1 MPDKNALKGR
11 ILVVDDEESMGKFM
25 QIMLQK
31 EGYEVT
37 PALSGSEALKHLKQQ
52 EYDLVIADL
61 MMPEM
66 NGLKLLSEVKQYDS
80 EIDFI
85 VMTAFASVDTAIE
98 AMKKGALDYVTKPFK
113 VDEIKLAISRSFE
126 RKELKAENLE
136 LKRRVKQ
143 EFSLD
148 SFVGNS
154 SEIVKIKQTVEKIA
168 LTDSTVLLLGESGT
182 GKELIAR
189 AIHSHSNRAGHLF
202 VSINCAALPE
212 NLLESELFGHAKGS
226 FTGAVKDKEG
236 LFKVAD
242 GGTFFLDEIG
252 ETSQAIQVKLLRV
265 LEQKEI
271 TPVGETKP
279 VNVDVRL
286 VAATNQDLE
295 QRVKTGQFRPDLFY
309 RLYVLPVSIPPLRQ
323 RKEDI
328 PLLCRHFLHK
338 HCQRLETKDKTLSP
352 EALQFLVSYSWPG
365 NVRELENILERAII
379 LSSGSKITPQ
389 DLPPQVLQAEA
400 PSLVQAETHTHPTL
414 EELEKAYIFWVLNQ
428 NQWNKSRA
436 AQVLG
441 IDISTLYRKIEKY
454 GLKEK

>member
-1 MPDKNALKGR
+1 MPKGR

-37 PALSGSEALKHLKQQ
+37 PALSGSEALKIIKQK

-66 NGLKLLSEVKQYDS
+66 NGLKLLSEVKQHDS
-80 EIDFI
+80 RIDFI

-113 VDEIKLAISRSFE
+113 VDEIKLAVSRSFE
-126 RKELKAENLE
+126 RQKLQAENAE
-136 LKRRVKQ
+136 LKRRIKQ

-148 SFVGNS
+148 AFVGNS
-154 SEIVKIKQTVEKIA
+154 LEIVKIKQMVEKIA
-168 LTDSTVLLLGESGT
+168 QTESTVLLLGESGT

-189 AIHSHSNRAGHLF
+189 AIHSCSPRADRPF

-212 NLLESELFGHAKGS
+212 TLLESELFGHAKGS
-226 FTGAVKDKEG
+226 FTGAIKDKEG

-252 ETSQAIQVKLLRV
+252 ETSPAIQVKLLRV
-265 LEQKEI
+265 LEQKEV

-279 VNVDVRL
+279 IPVDVRL

-295 QRVKTGQFRPDLFY
+295 QKVKANQFRPDLFY
-309 RLYVLPVSIPPLRQ
+309 RLNVLPVCIPPLRQ
-323 RKEDI
+323 RKEDV
-328 PLLCRHFLHK
+328 PLLCAHFIRENCRK
-338 HCQRLETKDKTLSP
+338 INVKEKTLTP
-352 EALQFLVSYSWPG
+352 EVLQLLVNYAWPG
-365 NVRELENILERAII
+365 NVRELENTLERAII
-379 LSSGSKITPQ
+379 LSPNSKISPP
-389 DLPPQVLQAEA
+389 DLPVQIREGKTQTFVQEQV
-400 PSLVQAETHTHPTL
+400 PTHPTL
-414 EELEKAYIFWVLNQ
+414 EELEKAYIFWVLSQ
-428 NQWNKSRA
+428 NEWNKSKV
-436 AQVLG
+436 AQILG
-441 IDISTLYRKIEKY
+441 IDTSTLYRKIEKY

>member
-1 MPDKNALKGR
+1 MAISKGR
-11 ILVVDDEESMGKFM
+11 ILIVDDEESMGRFM

-37 PALSGSEALKHLKQQ
+37 PTLTGSEALKILRQK

-66 NGLKLLSEVKQYDS
+66 NGLKLLSEVKQQNS
-80 EIDFI
+80 NVDFI

-113 VDEIKLAISRSFE
+113 VDEIKLAISKSFE
-126 RKELKAENLE
+126 QKQLKAENQE
-136 LKRRVKQ
+136 LKRRLKQ
-143 EFSLD
+143 EFTLD
-148 SFVGNS
+148 SFMGNS
-154 SEIVKIKQTVEKIA
+154 MQTEA
-168 LTDSTVLLLGESGT
+168 TVLLLGESGT

-189 AIHSHSNRAGHLF
+189 AIHSYSPRANQPF

-212 NLLESELFGHAKGS
+212 SLLESELFGHSKGS
-226 FTGAVKDKEG
+226 FTGAIKDKEG

-252 ETSQAIQVKLLRV
+252 ETSPAIQVKLLRV

-279 VNVDVRL
+279 IPVDVRL

-295 QRVKTGQFRPDLFY
+295 QKVQAKQFRADLFY
-309 RLYVLPVSIPPLRQ
+309 RLNVLPVCIPPLRQ

-328 PLLCRHFLHK
+328 PLLCAHFIQR
-338 HCQRLETKDKTLSP
+338 HCQRLNLKEKSLNP
-352 EALQFLVSYSWPG
+352 EVLELLVSYHWPG

-379 LSSGSKITPQ
+379 LSANHKISVS
-389 DLPPQVLQAEA
+389 DLPRQISEGKTTTFVQEEG
-400 PSLVQAETHTHPTL
+400 PSHPSL
-414 EELEKAYIFWVLNQ
+414 EELEKAYIFWVLSQ
-428 NQWNKSRA
+428 NEWNKSKV
-436 AQVLG
+436 AQILG
-441 IDISTLYRKIEKY
+441 IDTSTLYRKIEKY
-454 GLKEK
+454 GLKG

>member
-1 MPDKNALKGR
+1 MPKGR

-37 PALSGSEALKHLKQQ
+37 PALSGSEALKIIKQK
-52 EYDLVIADL
+52 EYDLVIVDL

-66 NGLKLLSEVKQYDS
+66 NGLRLLSEVKQHNS
-80 EIDFI
+80 QIDFI

-126 RKELKAENLE
+126 RQKLQAENAE
-136 LKRRVKQ
+136 LKRRIKQ

-148 SFVGNS
+148 AFVGNS
-154 SEIVKIKQTVEKIA
+154 LEIVKIKQMVEKIA
-168 LTDSTVLLLGESGT
+168 RTESTVLLLGESGT

-189 AIHSHSNRAGHLF
+189 AIHSYSQRGDRPF

-212 NLLESELFGHAKGS
+212 TLLESELFGHAKGS
-226 FTGAVKDKEG
+226 FTGAIKDKEG

-252 ETSQAIQVKLLRV
+252 ETSPAIQVKLLRV
-265 LEQKEI
+265 LEQKEV

-279 VNVDVRL
+279 IPVDVRL

-295 QRVKTGQFRPDLFY
+295 QKVKTNQFRPDLFY
-309 RLYVLPVSIPPLRQ
+309 RLNVLPVCIPPLRQ

-328 PLLCRHFLHK
+328 PLLCAHFIRENCRK
-338 HCQRLETKDKTLSP
+338 INVKEKTLTP
-352 EALQFLVSYSWPG
+352 EALQLLVNYAWPG

-379 LSSGSKITPQ
+379 LSPNSKISPP
-389 DLPPQVLQAEA
+389 DLPVQIREEKTQTFVQEQAPA
-400 PSLVQAETHTHPTL
+400 HPTL
-414 EELEKAYIFWVLNQ
+414 EELEKAYIFWVLSQ
-428 NQWNKSRA
+428 NEWNKSKV
-436 AQVLG
+436 AQLLG
-441 IDISTLYRKIEKY
+441 IDTSTLYRKIEKY

>member
-1 MPDKNALKGR
+1 MPNKNTSKGC

-37 PALSGSEALKHLKQQ
+37 PALSGSEALKQLKLKD
-52 EYDLVIADL
+52 YDLVIADL
-61 MMPEM
+61 MMPAM
-66 NGLKLLSEVKQYDS
+66 NGLKLLSEVKQYDPQ
-80 EIDFI
+80 IDFI

-126 RKELKAENLE
+126 RKELKAENQE

-148 SFVGNS
+148 AFVGNS
-154 SEIVKIKQTVEKIA
+154 AEIAKIKQMVEKIA
-168 LTDSTVLLLGESGT
+168 LTESTVLLLGESGT

-189 AIHSHSNRAGHLF
+189 AIHSYSNRADCPF

-226 FTGAVKDKEG
+226 FTGAIKDKEG

-279 VNVDVRL
+279 INVDVRL

-295 QRVKTGQFRPDLFY
+295 QKVKANQFRPDLFY
-309 RLYVLPVSIPPLRQ
+309 RLNVLPVSIPPLRQ

-338 HCQRLETKDKTLSP
+338 HCQRLNSKDKTLSP
-352 EALQFLVSYSWPG
+352 EILLYLVNYSWPG

-379 LSSGSKITPQ
+379 LSSGNKITPE

-400 PSLVQAETHTHPTL
+400 PTFVQAETPTHPNL

-428 NQWNKSRA
+428 NEWNKSRV

>member
-1 MPDKNALKGR
+1 MAISKGR
-11 ILVVDDEESMGKFM
+11 ILIVDDEESMGRFM

-37 PALSGSEALKHLKQQ
+37 PTLTGSEALKILRQK

-66 NGLKLLSEVKQYDS
+66 NGLKLLSEVKQQNS
-80 EIDFI
+80 NVDFI

-113 VDEIKLAISRSFE
+113 VDEIKLAISKSFE
-126 RKELKAENLE
+126 QKQLKAENQE
-136 LKRRVKQ
+136 LKRRLKQ
-143 EFSLD
+143 EFTLD
-148 SFVGNS
+148 SFMGNS
-154 SEIVKIKQTVEKIA
+154 IEIVKIKQMVEKIA
-168 LTDSTVLLLGESGT
+168 QTEATVLLLGESGT

-189 AIHSHSNRAGHLF
+189 AIHSYSPRANQPF

-212 NLLESELFGHAKGS
+212 SLLESELFGHSKGS
-226 FTGAVKDKEG
+226 FTGAIKDKEG

-252 ETSQAIQVKLLRV
+252 ETSPAIQVKLLRV

-279 VNVDVRL
+279 IPVDVRL

-295 QRVKTGQFRPDLFY
+295 QKVQAKQFRADLFY
-309 RLYVLPVSIPPLRQ
+309 RLNVLPVCIPPLRQ

-328 PLLCRHFLHK
+328 PLLCAHFIQR
-338 HCQRLETKDKTLSP
+338 HCQRLNLKEKSLNP
-352 EALQFLVSYSWPG
+352 EVLELLVSYHWPG

-379 LSSGSKITPQ
+379 LSANHKISVS
-389 DLPPQVLQAEA
+389 DLPRQISEGKTTTFVQEEG
-400 PSLVQAETHTHPTL
+400 PSHPSL
-414 EELEKAYIFWVLNQ
+414 EELEKAYIFWVLSQ
-428 NQWNKSRA
+428 NEWNKSKV
-436 AQVLG
+436 AQILG
-441 IDISTLYRKIEKY
+441 IDTSTLYRKIEKY
-454 GLKEK
+454 GLKG

>member
-1 MPDKNALKGR
+1 MAISKGR
-11 ILVVDDEESMGKFM
+11 ILIVDDEESMGRFM

-37 PALSGSEALKHLKQQ
+37 PTLTGSEALKILRQK

-66 NGLKLLSEVKQYDS
+66 NGLKLLSEVKQQNS
-80 EIDFI
+80 NVDFI

-113 VDEIKLAISRSFE
+113 VDEIKLAISKSFE
-126 RKELKAENLE
+126 QKQLKAENQE
-136 LKRRVKQ
+136 LKRRLKQ
-143 EFSLD
+143 EFTLD
-148 SFVGNS
+148 SFMGNS
-154 SEIVKIKQTVEKIA
+154 MEIVKIKQMVEKIA
-168 LTDSTVLLLGESGT
+168 QTEATVLLLGESGT

-189 AIHSHSNRAGHLF
+189 AIHSYSPRANQPF

-212 NLLESELFGHAKGS
+212 SLLESELFGHSKGS
-226 FTGAVKDKEG
+226 FTGAIKDKEG

-252 ETSQAIQVKLLRV
+252 ETSPAIQVKLLRV

-279 VNVDVRL
+279 IPVDVRL

-295 QRVKTGQFRPDLFY
+295 QKVQAKQFRADLFY
-309 RLYVLPVSIPPLRQ
+309 RLNVLPVCIPPLRQ

-328 PLLCRHFLHK
+328 PLLCAHFIQR
-338 HCQRLETKDKTLSP
+338 HCQRLNLKEKSLNP
-352 EALQFLVSYSWPG
+352 EVLELLVSYHWPG

-379 LSSGSKITPQ
+379 LSANHKISAS
-389 DLPPQVLQAEA
+389 DLPRQISEGKTTTFVQEEG
-400 PSLVQAETHTHPTL
+400 PSHPSL
-414 EELEKAYIFWVLNQ
+414 EELEKAYIFWVLSQ
-428 NQWNKSRA
+428 NEWNKSKV
-436 AQVLG
+436 AQILG
-441 IDISTLYRKIEKY
+441 IDTSTLYRKIEKY
-454 GLKEK
+454 GLKG

>member
-1 MPDKNALKGR
+1 MAISKGR
-11 ILVVDDEESMGKFM
+11 ILIVDDEESMGRFM

-37 PALSGSEALKHLKQQ
+37 PTLTGSEALKILRQK

-66 NGLKLLSEVKQYDS
+66 NGLKLLSEVKQQNS
-80 EIDFI
+80 NVDFI

-113 VDEIKLAISRSFE
+113 VDEIKLAISKSFE
-126 RKELKAENLE
+126 QKQLKAENQE
-136 LKRRVKQ
+136 LKRRLKQ
-143 EFSLD
+143 EFTLD
-148 SFVGNS
+148 SFMGNS
-154 SEIVKIKQTVEKIA
+154 MEIVKIKQMVEKIA
-168 LTDSTVLLLGESGT
+168 QTEATVLLLGESGT

-189 AIHSHSNRAGHLF
+189 AIHSYSPRANQPF

-212 NLLESELFGHAKGS
+212 SLLESELFGHSKGS
-226 FTGAVKDKEG
+226 FTGAIKDKEG

-252 ETSQAIQVKLLRV
+252 ETSPAIQVKLLRV

-279 VNVDVRL
+279 IPVDVRL

-295 QRVKTGQFRPDLFY
+295 QKVQAKQFRADLFY
-309 RLYVLPVSIPPLRQ
+309 RLNVLPVCIPPLRQ

-328 PLLCRHFLHK
+328 PLLCAHFIQR
-338 HCQRLETKDKTLSP
+338 HCQRLNLKEKSLNP
-352 EALQFLVSYSWPG
+352 EVLELLVSYHWPG

-379 LSSGSKITPQ
+379 LSANHKISVS
-389 DLPPQVLQAEA
+389 DLPRQISEGKTTTFVQEEG
-400 PSLVQAETHTHPTL
+400 PSHPSL
-414 EELEKAYIFWVLNQ
+414 EELEKAYIFWVLSQ
-428 NQWNKSRA
+428 NEWNKSKV
-436 AQVLG
+436 AQILG
-441 IDISTLYRKIEKY
+441 IDTSTLYRKIEKY
-454 GLKEK
+454 GLKG